1 MTQDNKTRLLRV
13 IRWVFFSIIF
23 GLFPFVLKALVVMSG
38 DHKPLTLAMF
48 IGHGELLLII
58 TTLNAV
64 AVGELFGVPS
74 NSIAIH
80 IVGWCTVLLM
90 ALSAG
95 YYAHVSVMNEKLN
108 VDIITNISLIMFLMT
123 VVTTCSCMLFIEQ
136 TGD

>member
-38 DHKPLTLAMF
+38 DHQPLTLAMF